1 MSHIKFLFF
10 ISFCFLFGCNQNGN
24 SQNYKPIHFTVEEL
38 QLLDTAT
45 FAAGC
50 FWCVEAVYEQVKGVK
65 DVVAGYAGGK
75 EENPTYK
82 MVLSGETG
90 HAETVQIYFNP
101 LEISYDQLLEIYY
114 ASQNPT
120 QKNGQG
126 PDRGQQYR
134 SIIFYHNDYQK
145 EKAEKYHKQL
155 GNSGKYDKPLT
166 VKIEPYSK
174 FYMAEDYHQDYEKR
188 NPNDPYIKS
197 ISQKRIDQFE
207 ENFPELVKE

>member
-1 MSHIKFLFF
+1 MNYFKILFF
-10 ISFCFLFGCNQNGN
+10 IQLWLIFACNQNGN
-24 SQNYKPIHFTVEEL
+24 SQGYEPVKLTPEEM

-50 FWCVEAVYEQVKGVK
+50 FWCVEAVFEKVKGVK
-65 DVVAGYAGGK
+65 DVVAGYAGGE

-82 MVLSGETG
+82 KVLSGETG

-101 LEISYDQLLEIYY
+101 LEISYDELLEVYY

-126 PDRGQQYR
+126 PDRGSQYR
-134 SIIFYHNDYQK
+134 SIIFYHDNYQK
-145 EKAEKYHKQL
+145 EKAQKYHNEL
-155 GNSGKYDKPLT
+155 SSSGKYDKPLT
-166 VKIEPYSK
+166 VKIQPFTK
-174 FYMAEDYHQDYEKR
+174 FYMAEEYHQDYEKR

-197 ISQKRIDQFE
+197 VSQKRIDQFE
-207 ENFPELVKE
+207 ENFPELIK